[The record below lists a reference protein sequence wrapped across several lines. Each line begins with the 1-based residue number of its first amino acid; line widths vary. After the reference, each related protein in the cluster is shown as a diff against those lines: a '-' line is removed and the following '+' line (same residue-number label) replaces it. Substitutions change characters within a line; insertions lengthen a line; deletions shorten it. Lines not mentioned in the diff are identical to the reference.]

1 MIKITI
7 TGRGIY
13 IMNKTKLDIV
23 LQLEV
28 AKDNL
33 KNALTS
39 LIEVNKGN
47 NQFDYTTSGVLSEV
61 FNDVNKLNTKLDN
74 IIYQKGKI

>member
-1 MIKITI
+1 
-7 TGRGIY
+7 
-13 IMNKTKLDIV
+13 MNKTKLDIV